1 MKSKT
6 NFTKREYETIVQL
19 INEKLKANYKNEQKS
34 IRNEIRKIGFYFEDF
49 YDRSVTYD
57 IDAFLNVINSG
68 KIKITV

>member
-1 MKSKT
+1 MRSKT
-6 NFTKREYETIVQL
+6 NLTKREYETIIQL
-19 INEKLKANYKNEQKS
+19 INEKLKADGSKQIA
-34 IRNEIRKIGFYFEDF
+34 IRNKIRRIGFYFEDF

>member
-6 NFTKREYETIVQL
+6 NFTKREYETIIQL
-19 INEKLKANYKNEQKS
+19 INEKLKADGSKQIALRNK
-34 IRNEIRKIGFYFEDF
+34 IRRIGFYFEDF

>member
-1 MKSKT
+1 MRSKT
-6 NFTKREYETIVQL
+6 NFTKKEYEAIVQL
-19 INEKLKANYKNEQKS
+19 INEKLKADGSKQIALRNK
-34 IRNEIRKIGFYFEDF
+34 IRRIGFYFEDF

>member
-6 NFTKREYETIVQL
+6 NITKREYETIIQL
-19 INEKLKANYKNEQKS
+19 INEKLKADGSKQIALRNK
-34 IRNEIRKIGFYFEDF
+34 IRRIGFYFEDF

>member
-6 NFTKREYETIVQL
+6 NFTKREYETIIQL
-19 INEKLKANYKNEQKS
+19 INEKLKADGSKQIALRNK
-34 IRNEIRKIGFYFEDF
+34 IRRIGFYFEDF

-57 IDAFLNVINSG
+57 IYAFLNVINSG

>member
-6 NFTKREYETIVQL
+6 NITKREYETIIQL
-19 INEKLKANYKNEQKS
+19 INEKLKADGSKQIA
-34 IRNEIRKIGFYFEDF
+34 IRNKIRRIGFYFEDF